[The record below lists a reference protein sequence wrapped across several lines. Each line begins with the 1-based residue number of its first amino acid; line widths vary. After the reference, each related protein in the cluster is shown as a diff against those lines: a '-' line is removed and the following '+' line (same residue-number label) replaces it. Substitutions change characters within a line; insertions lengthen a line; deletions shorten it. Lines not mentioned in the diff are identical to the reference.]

1 MIKINDNF
9 SEQPAV
15 VGELFCTLGVLQVLV
30 MNEKV
35 RNLQVYLN
43 YFHLSGPLSFQK
55 KSTISN
61 YY

>member
-15 VGELFCTLGVLQVLV
+15 LAKLLCTLGVLQVLV

-43 YFHLSGPLSFQK
+43 DFHISGHFSFQK
-55 KSTISN
+55 KSTTFN